1 VGVKV
6 TATWDFDPTHQILRS
21 TFVGKV
27 NDEDLLNHQRMAA
40 LLVEILDPRA
50 AIIDFSRV
58 DSFDATPAGLR
69 RLAKLPPPMPKADR
83 PRVIV
88 APQDYVLG
96 LVRIFQIEGET
107 TRPNLHVVRTVSE
120 AWRIIGADESK
131 ARFEPV
137 APHILNRL
145 SQSQ

>member
-1 VGVKV
+1 VA
-6 TATWDFDPTHQILRS
+6 ATWDFDPIHQILRS

-27 NDEDLLNHQRMAA
+27 SDEDLLNHQRMSA
-40 LLVEILDPRA
+40 LLVEVLDPRS

-58 DSFDATPAGLR
+58 DSFDATPAALR

-83 PRVIV
+83 PRVVV
-88 APQDYVLG
+88 APQDHVLG
-96 LVRIFQIEGET
+96 LVRIFQIEGEA

-120 AWRIIGADESK
+120 AWLIIAADQSK

-137 APHILNRL
+137 APHVLTRL
-145 SQSQ
+145 SQS

>member
-1 VGVKV
+1 VA
-6 TATWDFDPTHQILRS
+6 ATWDFDPVHQLLRS

-27 NDEDLLNHQRMAA
+27 SDEDLLNHQRMSA
-40 LLVEILDPRA
+40 LLVDVLDPRA
-50 AIIDFSRV
+50 AIVDLSRI

-88 APQDYVLG
+88 APQDHVLG
-96 LVRIFQIEGET
+96 LVRMFQIEGEA
-107 TRPNLHVVRTVSE
+107 TRPNLHVVRNVSE
-120 AWRIIGADESK
+120 AWLIIRADESK

-137 APHILNRL
+137 APHVLDRL
-145 SQSQ
+145 SRS